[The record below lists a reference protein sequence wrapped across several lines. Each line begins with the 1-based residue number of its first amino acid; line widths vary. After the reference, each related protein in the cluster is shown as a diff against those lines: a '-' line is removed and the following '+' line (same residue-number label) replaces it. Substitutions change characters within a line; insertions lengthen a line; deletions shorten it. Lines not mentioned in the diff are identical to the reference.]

1 MNTYRETKSDFYGSE
16 NHEPETTT
24 LMQLVE
30 AVDGYTSS
38 TEETVH
44 VIRHMLLSRRVCFE
58 GQPDR
63 LRLD

>member
-1 MNTYRETKSDFYGSE
+1 NTYHENDSDR
-16 NHEPETTT
+16 NDPETTT

-63 LRLD
+63 LQLD

>member
-1 MNTYRETKSDFYGSE
+1 MNTYRETKSDFYGTE
-16 NHEPETTT
+16 THEPETTT

-63 LRLD
+63 LQLD

>member
-1 MNTYRETKSDFYGSE
+1 MNIYRETDSE
-16 NHEPETTT
+16 RHGPETHSPETTT

-30 AVDGYTSS
+30 AVDGYSSS

-58 GQPDR
+58 GQPQR
-63 LRLD
+63 LQLD